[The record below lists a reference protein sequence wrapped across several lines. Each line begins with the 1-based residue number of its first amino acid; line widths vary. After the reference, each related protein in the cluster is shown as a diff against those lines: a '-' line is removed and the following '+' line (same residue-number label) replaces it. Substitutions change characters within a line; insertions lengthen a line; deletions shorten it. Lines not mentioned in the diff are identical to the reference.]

1 MRHSHRVLLAGVVC
15 AAGVAP
21 FIGGYSATAKAGDAV
36 AELQPVNDSDASG
49 LALVEVQGTR
59 INVTMGATGLVPL
72 VHAAH
77 IHFGADALHECP
89 TIVEDDANTDGRL
102 ATLEGAGDYGP
113 VRVSLTTT
121 GDTSPASA
129 LAVDRFGSA
138 DADGDL
144 SYYRGHIKV
153 DQDVAKAI
161 VEGGLAAVVIH
172 GVDYNGDPTTY
183 GFAVGGASDLNPEL
197 PAEATDPAVC
207 GILEATP

>member
-1 MRHSHRVLLAGVVC
+1 MRQSHRVLLAAAVC

-21 FIGGYSATAKAGDAV
+21 FIGGYTATAKAGDAV
-36 AELQPVNDSDASG
+36 ADLQPVNDPDASG
-49 LALVEVQGTR
+49 LALVEVNGTR
-59 INVTMGATGLVPL
+59 ISVTMGATGLVPL

-89 TIVEDDANTDGRL
+89 TVPEDDTDMDGRL

-113 VRVSLTTT
+113 VRVSLTST

-129 LAVDRFGSA
+129 LAVDRFESA
-138 DADGDL
+138 DEQGDL

-172 GVDYNGDPTTY
+172 GVDYNGDPSSY
-183 GFAVGGASDLNPEL
+183 DFRVGGESDLNEDL

-207 GILEATP
+207 GMLVPTE